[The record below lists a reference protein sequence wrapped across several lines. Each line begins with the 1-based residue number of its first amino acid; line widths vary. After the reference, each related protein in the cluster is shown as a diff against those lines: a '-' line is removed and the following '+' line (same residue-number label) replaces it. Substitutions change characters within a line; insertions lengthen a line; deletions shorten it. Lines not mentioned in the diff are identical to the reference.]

1 MISNNYANK
10 IMVRAWWFNNH
21 PLSSNCKRKGYKSF
35 YHTLLSSD
43 KTALFSDIIFMLRIS
58 DIKFPKSEKIRNA
71 NSNVDINENISHDQ
85 IQTQNEDRYDY
96 EYDEED

>member
-1 MISNNYANK
+1 
-10 IMVRAWWFNNH
+10 
-21 PLSSNCKRKGYKSF
+21 
-35 YHTLLSSD
+35 
-43 KTALFSDIIFMLRIS
+43 MLRIS

-96 EYDEED
+96 EYDEEDRVIINRILNTLAKDTPLFSIKNPITNSNYDK